1 MRLFYVFQAN
11 ARQSSASFNQPPKKG
26 KFEATFS
33 RLNHGLHTQGCEYE
47 MVKIND
53 SNKRLKASKNLL
65 SRNLITNRKSYVCKK
80 FLYRYG
86 D

>member
-1 MRLFYVFQAN
+1 
-11 ARQSSASFNQPPKKG
+11 
-26 KFEATFS
+26 
-33 RLNHGLHTQGCEYE
+33 

-80 FLYRYG
+80 FLYWYG